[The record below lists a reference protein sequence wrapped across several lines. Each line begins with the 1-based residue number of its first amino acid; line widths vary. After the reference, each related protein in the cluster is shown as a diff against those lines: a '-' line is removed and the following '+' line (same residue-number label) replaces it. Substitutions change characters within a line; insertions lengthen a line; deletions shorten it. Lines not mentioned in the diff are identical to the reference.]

1 MNASVDGCE
10 KERRKKSCRWETG
23 MDKDEQV
30 AAKTRRQDWRL
41 LNVPGPHPHLG
52 AGVQC
57 AGARGQEGGGGAP
70 LNGATG
76 YG

>member
-1 MNASVDGCE
+1 
-10 KERRKKSCRWETG
+10 